1 MNNVISIS
9 SYRKTKPLPLP
20 HPGPP
25 PLPPAPWHMQIAR
38 WCLVW
43 HRALPHVAGLQEHE
57 VRFLI
62 QMLEREQSTERQD
75 AWLAKLG
82 DDHGLGRRSGTQ
94 QAEFSFGPIMGGE
107 VELARIQRR
116 RRAREAG
123 E

>member
-82 DDHGLGRRSGTQ
+82 RKVENRLKATPMAAAKNASPND
-94 QAEFSFGPIMGGE
+94 GPP
-107 VELARIQRR
+107 A
-116 RRAREAG
+116 A
-123 E
+123 